1 MDQSLYPSSRWDDD
15 RIGKPLKKFVAILVG
30 LVIVLAACARAP
42 TTPLPSPT
50 ITPRLVPT
58 DSLVI
63 TNGIVIDGTGAP
75 PIANGIVIISQN
87 KIAAVGRAADFAI
100 PTQANTIDAQGNT
113 IMPGII
119 NAHVHDA
126 ASPLVRQFYFLQ
138 RGVTSVCD
146 VGSSLTALTRA
157 REPSSFKITARGFFS
172 GPIINAPNG
181 YPGAPELLYA
191 VTNPREAR
199 LAVSD
204 LVRRGADYIKIA
216 LEPWNWKLPWPIAER
231 DAIPN
236 LSLAELQAIVDQAHQ
251 EGKLVRAHLGTAEML
266 DLALESGVDAFEHV
280 PLPRLEDIDFRT
292 NSSDYAD
299 LSAAYEAQLAR
310 IVQHNVI
317 MTPTLDKIISW
328 CESYAVREERKILCR
343 KYALTPVYR
352 FHQMGGIVA
361 LGDDSA
367 SDSRTWMP
375 IQEMRR
381 LLEAGLTPMEVIQ
394 AGTLYAARV
403 CGHRDELGTLA
414 PGTPA
419 DVIIVAGNPLKN
431 IDAMNN
437 VRVVIINGQVAVP
450 AK

>member
-1 MDQSLYPSSRWDDD
+1 MDQSLYPSSRLDDD
-15 RIGKPLKKFVAILVG
+15 RIGKPLKKFVALWAG
-30 LVIVLAACARAP
+30 LIIILAACTSP
-42 TTPLPSPT
+42 TPSPLPTS
-50 ITPRLVPT
+50 TPRPMPT

-75 PIANGIVIISQN
+75 PIPNGIVIIVKD
-87 KIAAVGRAADFAI
+87 KIVAIGRASDFAV
-100 PTQANTIDAQGNT
+100 PAQAQVMDAQGGT

-146 VGSSLTALTRA
+146 TGSSLTAIARA
-157 REPSSFKITARGFFS
+157 RSPSSYGTTARGFFS

-181 YPGAPELLYA
+181 YPGSPELLLA
-191 VTNPREAR
+191 VTNPLEAR
-199 LAVSD
+199 RAVSD
-204 LVRRGADYIKIA
+204 LVRRGADYIKVA
-216 LEPWNWKLPWPIAER
+216 LEPWNWKLPWHTAER
-231 DAIPN
+231 DVIPN
-236 LSLAELQAIVDQAHQ
+236 LDLTELQAIVDQAHQ

-266 DLALESGVDAFEHV
+266 DLALESGVDALEHV

-292 NSSDYAD
+292 NSPDYAD

-310 IVQHNVI
+310 IVQHNII
-317 MTPTLDKIISW
+317 MTPTLDKIITW
-328 CESYAVREERKILCR
+328 CESYAIQPERKILCR

-352 FHQMGGIVA
+352 FHQMGGTVA

-375 IQEMRR
+375 VREMQR

-403 CGHRDELGTLA
+403 CGHGYELGTLT
-414 PGTPA
+414 PGKLA
-419 DVIIVAGNPLKN
+419 DVIVVEGNPLKN
-431 IDAMNN
+431 IEVMNN
-437 VRVVIINGQVAVP
+437 VRAVIINGQVAVP

>member
-1 MDQSLYPSSRWDDD
+1 MRQSLHASSSLGDD
-15 RIGKPLKKFVAILVG
+15 RIYRSSKKIIAIWVG
-30 LVIVLAACARAP
+30 LIIILAACTSP
-42 TTPLPSPT
+42 TPSPSPT
-50 ITPRLVPT
+50 FTPRPAPT

-75 PIANGIVIISQN
+75 PIPNGIVIIV
-87 KIAAVGRAADFAI
+87 KDKVVALGRANDFAI
-100 PTQANTIDAQGNT
+100 PAQARVIDAQGGT

-119 NAHVHDA
+119 NAHVHDT
-126 ASPLVRQFYFLQ
+126 ASPLVRQFYFLN

-146 VGSSLTALTRA
+146 TGSSLTAIARA
-157 REPSSFKITARGFFS
+157 RSPSSYGITARGFFS

-181 YPGAPELLYA
+181 YPGSPELLYA
-191 VTNPREAR
+191 VANPPEAR
-199 LAVSD
+199 RAVSD
-204 LVRRGADYIKIA
+204 LVRRGADYIKVA
-216 LEPWNWKLPWPIAER
+216 LEPWNWKLPWPTAER
-231 DAIPN
+231 EVIPN
-236 LSLAELQAIVDQAHQ
+236 LNLAELQAIVDQAHQ

-266 DLALESGVDAFEHV
+266 DLALESGVDALEHV

-292 NSSDYAD
+292 NSPDYAD

-310 IVQHNVI
+310 IVQHSII
-317 MTPTLDKIISW
+317 MTPTLDKIITW
-328 CESYAVREERKILCR
+328 CESYAIREERKILCR

-381 LLEAGLTPMEVIQ
+381 LLETGLTPMEVIQ

-403 CGHRDELGTLA
+403 CGHSHELGTLT
-414 PGTPA
+414 PGKLA
-419 DVIIVAGNPLKN
+419 DVIVVEGNPLKN
-431 IDAMNN
+431 IEAMNN

-450 AK
+450 AAK